1 MLNYFGHGGC
11 ICDEGLSSNNAHVL
25 EISADV
31 KEAQLVLKLIR
42 IHAAPPPPPHHQDG
56 LPQSQPKRS
65 FTRYATMWWLTAKL
79 YVMLRH
85 YKELQASM
93 KGDRDRGVRDSFV
106 PAV

>member
-42 IHAAPPPPPHHQDG
+42 VHAPPPSPPG
-56 LPQSQPKRS
+56 
-65 FTRYATMWWLTAKL
+65 WLTTVIAQAQL
-79 YVMLRH
+79 HALRH
-85 YKELQASM
+85 NVMINS
-93 KGDRDRGVRDSFV
+93 
-106 PAV
+106 

>member
-42 IHAAPPPPPHHQDG
+42 IHAAPPPPSPPG
-56 LPQSQPKRS
+56 
-65 FTRYATMWWLTAKL
+65 WLTTVTAQAQL
-79 YVMLRH
+79 HALRH
-85 YKELQASM
+85 NVMINS
-93 KGDRDRGVRDSFV
+93 
-106 PAV
+106 

>member
-42 IHAAPPPPPHHQDG
+42 IHAAPPPPLTTRMAYHSHSPSAASRVT
-56 LPQSQPKRS
+56 PQC
-65 FTRYATMWWLTAKL
+65 
-79 YVMLRH
+79 
-85 YKELQASM
+85 
-93 KGDRDRGVRDSFV
+93 DD
-106 PAV
+106 